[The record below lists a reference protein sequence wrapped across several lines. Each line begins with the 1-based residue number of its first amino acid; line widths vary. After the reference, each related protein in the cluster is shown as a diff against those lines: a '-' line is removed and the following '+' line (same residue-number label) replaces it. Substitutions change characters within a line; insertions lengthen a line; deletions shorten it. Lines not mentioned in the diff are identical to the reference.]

1 MKFLYTA
8 IFVFIFST
16 FAFSQRVANA
26 YSSSDFKTLKGG
38 FVESVFTFNEPLSAQ
53 ESANIIQWAKANE
66 PNVLITVTPDNKQLT
81 LQLTADYNQK
91 ALYDK
96 MFYQISVENITV
108 YHNGQPVA
116 LSKEAFFEK
125 FNF

>member
-1 MKFLYTA
+1 MKFLYTSL
-8 IFVFIFST
+8 FVIVFST
-16 FAFSQRVANA
+16 FAFSQRVATA
-26 YSSSDFKTLKGG
+26 SPSSDFKTLKAG

-53 ESANIIQWAKANE
+53 ESADIVQWAKGNE
-66 PNVLITVTPDNKQLT
+66 PNVLITVTSDNKQLT
-81 LQLTADYNQK
+81 LQLTADYNQR

-96 MFYQISVENITV
+96 MFYQISVEDISVNLDGESV
-108 YHNGQPVA
+108 V